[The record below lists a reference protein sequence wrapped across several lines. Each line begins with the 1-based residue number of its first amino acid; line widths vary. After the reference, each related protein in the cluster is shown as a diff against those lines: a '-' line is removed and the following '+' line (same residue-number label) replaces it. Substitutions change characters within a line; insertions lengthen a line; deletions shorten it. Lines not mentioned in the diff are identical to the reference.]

1 MKKLILQTSFFKGHI
16 QTKIVHSD
24 STHFWWWEWGRGG
37 GGWLVA
43 ENYKQTLENKE
54 SLRAAALLLN
64 VSEHRYPKL
73 TVRALNNIILLS

>member
-1 MKKLILQTSFFKGHI
+1 MGA
-16 QTKIVHSD
+16 
-24 STHFWWWEWGRGG
+24 GGG

-64 VSEHRYPKL
+64 VMKSPLIR
-73 TVRALNNIILLS
+73 LLPCDFVCSIQLYSQEDRQNTFRV